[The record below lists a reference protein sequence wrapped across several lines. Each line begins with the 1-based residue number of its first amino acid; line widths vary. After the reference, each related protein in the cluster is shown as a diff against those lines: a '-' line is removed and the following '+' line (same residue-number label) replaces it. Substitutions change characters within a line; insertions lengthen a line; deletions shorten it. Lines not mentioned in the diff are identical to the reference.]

1 MLCDSIA
8 QCKSRLPMP
17 KLFSVFGLPEAR
29 RSMRSPFR
37 EDRAPSFS
45 VFQVGELWFYKDHA
59 TGESGD
65 EISLIQRH
73 TGCAKDDAI
82 TSYHELAG
90 VPMPRNKKKQSS
102 SLGKIVKVYD
112 YRDADRRV
120 IHQTVRYEPK
130 RFLQRRPAVKGMHAG
145 NKIAKCDPEGNWW
158 LWTLAGI
165 EPVLYR
171 LPELL
176 TADQSLPVIICEGEK
191 DCDALAATGA
201 ITTTAPMG
209 AGKWRQ
215 SYSATLKDRDV
226 IIAADRDPIG
236 STEAGQNHALLV
248 AQMLNDHAKS
258 VRLLD
263 WSKLWPEAAGDPIR
277 KLDISL
283 WLESLK
289 QKLENL

>member
-1 MLCDSIA
+1 MLRDSIA
-8 QCKSRLPMP
+8 ECKSKLP
-17 KLFSVFGLPEAR
+17 LPELWHRLALPGEPKKLC
-29 RSMRSPFR
+29 SSPFR
-37 EDRAPSFS
+37 EDKHPSFS
-45 VFQVGELWFYKDHA
+45 VFQRDGLWFWRDQA
-59 TGESGD
+59 RDESGD
-65 EISLIQRH
+65 EIGFLMQQYRELS
-73 TGCAKDDAI
+73 KEVAI
-82 TSYHELAG
+82 ELYHQLAG

-112 YRDADRRV
+112 YRDGDGRL

-130 RFLQRRPAVKGMHAG
+130 RFLQRRPAVKGMRAG

-165 EPVLYR
+165 ETILYR

-176 TADQSLPVIICEGEK
+176 AADPSLPVIICEGEK
-191 DCDALAATGA
+191 DCSALAAIGA

-209 AGKWRQ
+209 AGKWRH
-215 SYSATLKDRDV
+215 SYSETLKGRDV
-226 IIAADRDPIG
+226 IIAADRDPVG
-236 STEAGQNHALLV
+236 STEAGQNHASFV
-248 AQMLNDHAKS
+248 TQMLNGYAKS

-263 WSKLWPEAAGDPIR
+263 WSKLWPEAAADPAR

-289 QKLENL
+289 